1 MLHTN
6 NKLYWLYSLLI
17 FLTLYTDS
25 PLSTYLGAFGES
37 MLPSI
42 SLCLYI
48 LFALTNRINRTDS
61 FVRKFSFLI
70 KVTTLLSL
78 IAFFIYPLF
87 DISYTQ
93 LGESLFVKLVKLW
106 LTFQAYIC
114 YLLLLINIAG
124 DYTIERI
131 LKPFFWGFVGLTI
144 ILLIEFY
151 QSPYAFT
158 YLHTLHAD
166 IYYRIRLLTP
176 ESSATALMLEVF
188 FVLSVF
194 YTYYVRQSKFLL
206 LGVLICAGL
215 HIALSGSKTLLA
227 IICISGILLFF
238 QRAKYMFSFKGLL
251 VMTGF
256 VIGGGYVASFIL
268 PKLIE
273 SSMNDLENYTSVVT
287 RFYSIFIGYSIGICF
302 PLGTGFQ
309 TYMYLF
315 PEMMRNNLFLID
327 MINMPLRSGEVISLA
342 TSGDDNAVAA
352 KSFLGQ
358 SSIYWG
364 IIGTYFFIKNY
375 VKLYSCSKTNI
386 KKGNSL
392 FKMLLILII
401 VQLLFSSGLDYCV
414 IALFFVHIRIKN
426 DYKPIKIRIHGGDFF
441 NKQKIL
447 CKSLNTND

>member
-1 MLHTN
+1 
-6 NKLYWLYSLLI
+6 
-17 FLTLYTDS
+17 
-25 PLSTYLGAFGES
+25 
-37 MLPSI
+37 
-42 SLCLYI
+42 
-48 LFALTNRINRTDS
+48 
-61 FVRKFSFLI
+61 
-70 KVTTLLSL
+70 
-78 IAFFIYPLF
+78 
-87 DISYTQ
+87 
-93 LGESLFVKLVKLW
+93 
-106 LTFQAYIC
+106 
-114 YLLLLINIAG
+114 
-124 DYTIERI
+124 
-131 LKPFFWGFVGLTI
+131 
-144 ILLIEFY
+144 
-151 QSPYAFT
+151 
-158 YLHTLHAD
+158 
-166 IYYRIRLLTP
+166 
-176 ESSATALMLEVF
+176 
-188 FVLSVF
+188 
-194 YTYYVRQSKFLL
+194 
-206 LGVLICAGL
+206 
-215 HIALSGSKTLLA
+215 
-227 IICISGILLFF
+227 
-238 QRAKYMFSFKGLL
+238 MFSFKGLL

-327 MINMPLRSGEVISLA
+327 MINMPLRSDEVISLA

-426 DYKPIKIRIHGGDFF
+426 DYKPIKIRIHGGIFF

>member
-1 MLHTN
+1 MCRT
-6 NKLYWLYSLLI
+6 
-17 FLTLYTDS
+17 
-25 PLSTYLGAFGES
+25 TY
-37 MLPSI
+37 
-42 SLCLYI
+42 C
-48 LFALTNRINRTDS
+48 
-61 FVRKFSFLI
+61 
-70 KVTTLLSL
+70 
-78 IAFFIYPLF
+78 FIWF
-87 DISYTQ
+87 KDI
-93 LGESLFVKLVKLW
+93 
-106 LTFQAYIC
+106 I
-114 YLLLLINIAG
+114 G
-124 DYTIERI
+124 DYMY
-131 LKPFFWGFVGLTI
+131 FWDF
-144 ILLIEFY
+144 
-151 QSPYAFT
+151 A
-158 YLHTLHAD
+158 
-166 IYYRIRLLTP
+166 
-176 ESSATALMLEVF
+176 
-188 FVLSVF
+188 
-194 YTYYVRQSKFLL
+194 
-206 LGVLICAGL
+206 
-215 HIALSGSKTLLA
+215 
-227 IICISGILLFF
+227 FF

-327 MINMPLRSGEVISLA
+327 MINMPLRSDEVISLA

-426 DYKPIKIRIHGGDFF
+426 DYKPIKIRIHGGFF
-441 NKQKIL
+441 
-447 CKSLNTND
+447 

>member
-1 MLHTN
+1 
-6 NKLYWLYSLLI
+6 
-17 FLTLYTDS
+17 
-25 PLSTYLGAFGES
+25 
-37 MLPSI
+37 
-42 SLCLYI
+42 
-48 LFALTNRINRTDS
+48 
-61 FVRKFSFLI
+61 
-70 KVTTLLSL
+70 
-78 IAFFIYPLF
+78 
-87 DISYTQ
+87 
-93 LGESLFVKLVKLW
+93 
-106 LTFQAYIC
+106 
-114 YLLLLINIAG
+114 
-124 DYTIERI
+124 
-131 LKPFFWGFVGLTI
+131 
-144 ILLIEFY
+144 
-151 QSPYAFT
+151 
-158 YLHTLHAD
+158 
-166 IYYRIRLLTP
+166 
-176 ESSATALMLEVF
+176 
-188 FVLSVF
+188 
-194 YTYYVRQSKFLL
+194 
-206 LGVLICAGL
+206 
-215 HIALSGSKTLLA
+215 
-227 IICISGILLFF
+227 
-238 QRAKYMFSFKGLL
+238 
-251 VMTGF
+251 MTGF

-327 MINMPLRSGEVISLA
+327 MINMPLRSDEVISLA

-426 DYKPIKIRIHGGDFF
+426 DYKPIKIRIHGGGFF
-441 NKQKIL
+441 
-447 CKSLNTND
+447 